1 MRGSERLQEQPVTRR
16 IRSVAHGFTLAGREA
31 PGTLARLIALNTVAG
46 LAPAAMLYVQK
57 IVIDLIADFGEAGGG
72 LGALL
77 GSPWKL
83 IAAGAV
89 FVALDLVLDGVE
101 QFVQFEA
108 STFSD
113 KITAGAKRLVQTH
126 LERLRGVALFETPK
140 FRSRLKLAV
149 DAIPSVDYFGNALHY
164 LLFGILGA
172 VPLIAM
178 CATLGWWVPLVTIA
192 LALPSAYVRN
202 GIENSAWSLKEA
214 QAETAK
220 RMDAY
225 ERMLTT
231 ADHAKETRLL
241 GIGDLV
247 RSRWQHAFDGAL
259 RKVLWLRA
267 RSQRKVLVWSFVSAA
282 GVSAAFLYVVRQGL
296 RGTLS
301 AGDLALY
308 LGAVFQLRR
317 SLQYVLSCI
326 VDIFA
331 QGLRIRAIEDVLTMD
346 DGLRDRPPAAR
357 PESTAGL
364 TFDEVTFR
372 YPGSEVD
379 AVQGVSF
386 GVAQGR
392 SVALVGANG
401 SGKTTLVKL
410 ACRLYDPDAG
420 TVSWNDRPLPEIPVD
435 GWRANVAALMQ
446 DHSRFPVSA
455 FDNVWFGNVAAP
467 HDDLDGVRAAAKQSG
482 IDGRI
487 ERLPAGWRTPLAKEL
502 EGGRDLSGG
511 EWQRLALAR
520 AFYRSEAALIVLDE
534 PTYGVD
540 PAAEGDIWE
549 RVRGWI
555 AGRTALIVSH
565 RLGLTRFVD
574 EIVVMDGGSV
584 VERGDHASLMTAA
597 GLYARMFE
605 TQARPYR
612 APDDGP

>member
-1 MRGSERLQEQPVTRR
+1 MKEELRSELRSIAQGIGLAIAQAPGAFTRLFVLNAVGGAAPAVVLFIQKLLIDGITAASPGVGLAELIGSPTVLGAAIGSFLILNTIIDAVEHLVFFSSSTFRDKVVGATKRR
-16 IRSVAHGFTLAGREA
+16 ILRDIG
-31 PGTLARLIALNTVAG
+31 
-46 LAPAAMLYVQK
+46 K
-57 IVIDLIADFGEAGGG
+57 
-72 LGALL
+72 
-77 GSPWKL
+77 
-83 IAAGAV
+83 
-89 FVALDLVLDGVE
+89 
-101 QFVQFEA
+101 
-108 STFSD
+108 
-113 KITAGAKRLVQTH
+113 
-126 LERLRGVALFETPK
+126 LRGIRPFETPA
-140 FRSRLKLAV
+140 FASRLHLAV
-149 DAIPSVDYFGNALHY
+149 ASIPSIDYFGKLLHQVLVGAL
-164 LLFGILGA
+164 A
-172 VPLIAM
+172 VAPLAALT
-178 CATLGWWVPLVTIA
+178 ATLGWWVPLVIIA
-192 LALPSAYVRN
+192 AIGPSMYVQNRL
-202 GIENSAWSLKEA
+202 EDRTWSLKVA
-214 QAETAK
+214 QAETEK
-220 RMDAY
+220 QVDAH
-225 ERMLTT
+225 ERMLT
-231 ADHAKETRLL
+231 AFDYAKETRLL
-241 GIGDLV
+241 GIGGLLMERWRTLV
-247 RSRWQHAFDGAL
+247 YGAMH
-259 RKVLWLRA
+259 RIIRLRA
-267 RSQRKVLVWSFVSAA
+267 QGRRTVLLWSLVSAA

-296 RGTLS
+296 RGMMS

-308 LGAVFQLRR
+308 IGAVFQFRR
-317 SLQYVLSCI
+317 SLFLLISSFVELR
-326 VDIFA
+326 A
-331 QGLRIRAIEDVLTMD
+331 QGFRMRAIQDVREMD

-357 PESTAGL
+357 PESAAGL
-364 TFDEVTFR
+364 TFEDVTFR

-420 TVSWNDRPLPEIPVD
+420 AVSWNGRPLPEMPVD

-455 FDNVWFGNVAAP
+455 FDNVWFGNVAASP
-467 HDDLDGVRAAAKQSG
+467 DDLDGVRAAARRSG

-487 ERLPAGWRTPLAKEL
+487 ERLPAGWRTPLSKEL

-540 PAAEGDIWE
+540 PAAEGDVWE

-574 EIVVMDGGSV
+574 EIVVMDGGRV

-597 GLYARMFE
+597 GRYARMFR
-605 TQARPYR
+605 TQARPYL
-612 APDDGP
+612 